1 MLRGTFELLKE
12 IDATGGVAETD
23 IAKQLFRNAFIES
36 FVFTRDRFSTSFL
49 GRPRPLIALWLII
62 VTRCASGLIDLI
74 EDRSAANRSG
84 PAKEERKT
92 LPG

>member
-1 MLRGTFELLKE
+1 MRPVASRRLTLQSSYFAMLSSSL
-12 IDATGGVAETD
+12 
-23 IAKQLFRNAFIES
+23 